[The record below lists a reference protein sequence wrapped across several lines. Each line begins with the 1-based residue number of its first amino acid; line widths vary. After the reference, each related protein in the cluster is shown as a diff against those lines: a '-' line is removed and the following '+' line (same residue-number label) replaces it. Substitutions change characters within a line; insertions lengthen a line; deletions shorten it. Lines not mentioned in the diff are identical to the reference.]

1 MLTRI
6 TGQLE
11 SVEGGTAVIALAQGE
26 GSLAYAALVSPWAA
40 GRLGSR
46 IGERVTLHTIEL
58 LESPNQGATF
68 TPRLLGFETRED
80 RAFFEA
86 LTRVKGLGPRRVL
99 RALAAPTVDIAS
111 LIVQRDVKGLTRLP
125 EIGKKL
131 AEAIIAELVEVA
143 PAFALG
149 ASGVLAP
156 GAPPVRGVIEP
167 RSAFGAAALQAISA
181 LVRLGESRAEA
192 ERLVERA
199 VRDGDEGVAPDAIL
213 AAALAARGV

>member
-6 TGQLE
+6 TGHLE
-11 SVEGGTAVIALAQGE
+11 AVEGGTAVLALTIGD
-26 GSLAYAALVSPWAA
+26 GSLAHAALVSPWTA

-46 IGERVTLHTIEL
+46 IGETVTLHTIEL

-99 RALAAPTVDIAS
+99 RALAAPTADVAS
-111 LIVQRDVKGLTRLP
+111 LIVQGDAKGLTRLP

-131 AEAIIAELVEVA
+131 AEAIIAELAEVA

-149 ASGVLAP
+149 AAAGLAP
-156 GAPPVRGVIEP
+156 GAPTARSLVEA

-181 LVRLGESRAEA
+181 LIRLGESRAEA